1 MPTTLRPT
9 LPGTIVFL
17 ALAGLCCFSQ
27 SSQAQA
33 PKTASPFYALPAVGI
48 WIEYDCVIK
57 DQAGKETKAH
67 LRLSR
72 VGDME
77 IDGQSHAWVEVKLTT
92 QGKEAGTSKL
102 RKLLVS
108 IERYRQSGDLAQ
120 SVREAY
126 QQDGANQPVR
136 SLAPAD
142 LASFLQLGFAG
153 AATLKQAVA
162 AEEELET
169 PLGKWQCQRMQAAGK
184 IDRRPMRY
192 EAWLA
197 KEVPFGLCQCTMSQ
211 EQDDGKLQLR
221 FRATA
226 ARSGDKAQSETAAPK

>member
-1 MPTTLRPT
+1 
-9 LPGTIVFL
+9 VFL
-17 ALAGLCCFSQ
+17 ALACLYCFSQ

-67 LRLSR
+67 LRLSH

-92 QGKEAGTSKL
+92 QGKEASSSKL

-108 IERYRQSGDLAQ
+108 IERFRQSGDLAQ

-126 QQDGANQPVR
+126 QQDGANLPVR

-153 AATLKQAVA
+153 AATLKQAAV
-162 AEEELET
+162 EEELQT
-169 PLGKWQCQRMQAAGK
+169 PLGKWKCQKMLAAGK
-184 IDRRPMRY
+184 VDRRPMRY

-226 ARSGDKAQSETAAPK
+226 ARSGDKAQSEMAATK